1 MKDKTIKNLDIS
13 DKKSEKSDNINED
26 FQKKTTEP
34 VLNNSNHETYST
46 ILDDSSVQEQLNESA
61 LSNSF
66 YTNKELSASF
76 LKKFSSLIKS
86 SYDSKHNYK
95 YYHEQ
100 IVSTP
105 DIENEIKDLYNNH
118 YSVVE
123 EKLNEIRAIKKDKE
137 SARVKLQPGYF
148 NEQDKASE
156 ELINKLLLEIDALE
170 KEKTSL
176 KNSLIFLQ
184 SIISKKLEKIK
195 EFIDRS
201 DGFVNS
207 GIDYIDVAN
216 RNSDLGNI
224 IDSFN
229 DNNLSKISENNFN
242 LISHISRYTAEA
254 DVALHMNTEN
264 TCADS
269 IKKIQDF
276 HSSYYNSS
284 NLADSTVGELS
295 TIQVSY
301 NRVTTSENAFEYYS
315 QNILYKKS
323 SFKYEIIHICNT

>member
-1 MKDKTIKNLDIS
+1 M
-13 DKKSEKSDNINED
+13 
-26 FQKKTTEP
+26 
-34 VLNNSNHETYST
+34 
-46 ILDDSSVQEQLNESA
+46 
-61 LSNSF
+61 
-66 YTNKELSASF
+66 
-76 LKKFSSLIKS
+76 
-86 SYDSKHNYK
+86 
-95 YYHEQ
+95 
-100 IVSTP
+100 
-105 DIENEIKDLYNNH
+105 
-118 YSVVE
+118 
-123 EKLNEIRAIKKDKE
+123 
-137 SARVKLQPGYF
+137 
-148 NEQDKASE
+148 
-156 ELINKLLLEIDALE
+156 E

-216 RNSDLGNI
+216 RNSDSYWILELLKEVRYKKLINEGNINKLNSLNKREKVELLKHIALDSNNTDIAKNLLNNCPNLRIDNFNHYIINEFWIEIYSNEEHQKYAENFYELSGITNNSLPNTPFWGIIILSKNSNLDNEIVNNIVNDFLQPQLPKIISDLGNI

-254 DVALHMNTEN
+254 DVALHINTEN

-284 NLADSTVGELS
+284 NLADSTVGDLS

-315 QNILYKKS
+315 QNILYKNL
-323 SFKYEIIHICNT
+323 HLTMR